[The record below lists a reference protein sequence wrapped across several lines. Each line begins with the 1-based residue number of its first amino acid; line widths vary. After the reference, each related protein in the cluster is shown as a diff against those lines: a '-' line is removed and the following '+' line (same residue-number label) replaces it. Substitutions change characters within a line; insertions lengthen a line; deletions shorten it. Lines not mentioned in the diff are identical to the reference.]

1 MQFKSLKSKIAILL
15 MVSMFLSSCR
25 LVQTQEMIDN
35 IMPDYTRRMYNV
47 ADLIPYTYREI
58 RNAQAFY
65 GMGLTDFFYTNTA
78 TEAEAKTFA
87 VCASAP

>member
-35 IMPDYTRRMYNV
+35 IMPDYTRRMSPNFKSS
-47 ADLIPYTYREI
+47 L
-58 RNAQAFY
+58 
-65 GMGLTDFFYTNTA
+65 
-78 TEAEAKTFA
+78 
-87 VCASAP
+87 